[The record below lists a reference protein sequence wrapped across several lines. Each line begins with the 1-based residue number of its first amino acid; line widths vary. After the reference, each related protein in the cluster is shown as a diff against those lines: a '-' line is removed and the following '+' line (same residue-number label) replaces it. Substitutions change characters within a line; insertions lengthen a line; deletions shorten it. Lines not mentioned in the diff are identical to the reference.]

1 VTPLAAQ
8 AALPPLTTASALTTW
23 TLDPLAVGLAVVL
36 AVGQVALVV
45 RVRRRGHRCPWWRVV
60 VSLVL
65 GPGLLS
71 LVSCSFAATYGVIAF
86 WPVALAVTL
95 LLVVVPAGIALGDP
109 VRLVGLATRAPG
121 GGARAGRLGRSAARV
136 FDAPVAGALAGMAV
150 QLAYYL
156 TPWMTAS
163 LRSGAVRSLT
173 GVALVAAGALFAVPA
188 FGSAAA
194 EGTAADGEAGAW
206 GLRVLLAFVDGVL
219 DAVPGLV
226 VGVGGVSLAGGWYA
240 HHHLAGALSPSD
252 DQLLGGTLAVAVAEV
267 VAAPLLL
274 TACVRWSRADA
285 AQAAREDAALDA
297 AEHLQ
302 RDG

>member
-1 VTPLAAQ
+1 MTLL

-36 AVGQVALVV
+36 AVGQVALVL
-45 RVRRRGHRCPWWRVV
+45 RVRRRGHRWPWWRVA
-60 VSLVL
+60 VSVVL
-65 GPGLLS
+65 GPVLLA
-71 LVSCSFAATYGVIAF
+71 LVSCSFTGVYGRVAF
-86 WPVALAVTL
+86 WPVALAATL

-109 VRLVGLATRAPG
+109 VRLVRLASPVSSTSGPRP
-121 GGARAGRLGRSAARV
+121 RHLGRAAARV
-136 FDAPVAGALAGMAV
+136 LDAPVVGALAGVAV

-173 GVALVAAGALFAVPA
+173 GVVLVGVGALFAVPA

-194 EGTAADGEAGAW
+194 QGTAADGEAGAW
-206 GLRVLLAFVDGVL
+206 GLRVLLASVDGLL

-226 VGVGGVSLAGGWYA
+226 VGVGGVALAGGWYA
-240 HHHLAGALSPSD
+240 HHHLAGALSPAD

-274 TACVRWSRADA
+274 SACVRWSRADA

-297 AEHLQ
+297 AERLQ
-302 RDG
+302 RRG

>member
-1 VTPLAAQ
+1 MTPLAAQ
-8 AALPPLTTASALTTW
+8 AALPPLTTASALATW

-45 RVRRRGHRCPWWRVV
+45 RARRRGHHWPWWRVG

-65 GPGLLS
+65 GPGLLA
-71 LVSCSFAATYGVIAF
+71 LVSCSFAATYDVVAF

-109 VRLVGLATRAPG
+109 VRLVRLATRAPG
-121 GGARAGRLGRSAARV
+121 RGARAGRLGRTAARV
-136 FDAPVAGALAGMAV
+136 LDAPVAGALAGVAV

-173 GVALVAAGALFAVPA
+173 GVVLVAAGALFAVPA
-188 FGSAAA
+188 FGSAAT

-226 VGVGGVSLAGGWYA
+226 VGVGGVALAGGWYV

-297 AEHLQ
+297 AEHPQ
-302 RDG
+302 RGG